1 MEECKSCH
9 KTFQHLLIHLY
20 RNKTKYN
27 CKQDYTEEQLRKM
40 KKESKN
46 TTIANT
52 NGKRQKTYDK
62 SKRRERYLH
71 EKSTT
76 KQGKHNINPTITKNE
91 NLKTQSLQTDS
102 LALDTPVQ
110 NVFEPDS
117 LLKCKINEGFKRME
131 LLINKE
137 IKRMQQFPQKT

>member
-1 MEECKSCH
+1 MQCKACH
-9 KTFQHLLIHLY
+9 KNYQYLLIHLY

-27 CKQDYTEEQLRKM
+27 CKQDYTEEQLKKM
-40 KKESKN
+40 KKEAKN

-76 KQGKHNINPTITKNE
+76 KQGKHNINPTIEKN
-91 NLKTQSLQTDS
+91 LQQIDKKSHTAQSLQTDS
-102 LALDTPVQ
+102 LDLDIPVPQDALA
-110 NVFEPDS
+110 PDS
-117 LLKCKINEGFKRME
+117 LISSENSQ
-131 LLINKE
+131 LLDISVQSILDFFDTK
-137 IKRMQQFPQKT
+137 